1 MAARRPWRMVTLAPA
16 LVLAA
21 GACGQDADQETS
33 SQPGPATA
41 SFSTGTTRAATATPV
56 RAGPPTQAELD
67 GVVVRLERLAR
78 LREPVALAVADDDT
92 TLLVGER
99 AGRVRAI
106 RGGRLDPRP
115 LLDLTDQVVVEGEGG
130 LLGIA
135 VAPAGRHLYVSFT
148 DRRHAARLVEVT
160 LHGDRVDPASRRDI
174 LTVQQPST
182 RHHGGNIVFGPDG
195 LLWMGIG
202 DGSPGGDPD
211 DAAQSLAAL
220 SGKLLRL
227 DPTPTGGKGY
237 KVPTDNPFV
246 GRRGAR
252 PEIWAFGLR
261 NPWRFSF
268 DRATGDLW
276 IGDVGQYVMEEIDVV
291 SLRRS
296 TSTTTTTAAAR
307 WSVGTSI
314 GAPRSAA
321 CRAPTSTATCAT
333 AASGRLPAP
342 AAGASATGTCRY
354 GSPAWCRSPRTGPAS
369 CTRSRWPAASIAWR
383 PWAEGTFGR
392 LDARPVA
399 RQLLPVPP
407 PETTTE
413 EATAAVTPAITSSLT
428 CLTA

>member
-1 MAARRPWRMVTLAPA
+1 MAARRPWRMVTLVPA

-41 SFSTGTTRAATATPV
+41 SFSTGTTRAATAVPV
-56 RAGPPTQAELD
+56 PAGPPTQAELD
-67 GVVVRLERLAR
+67 RVAVRLERLAR
-78 LREPVALAVADDDT
+78 LRNPVAMAVAGDDT
-92 TLLVGER
+92 TLYVGER
-99 AGRVRAI
+99 AGLVRAI
-106 RGGRLDPRP
+106 RTGRLEPRP

-135 VAPAGRHLYVSFT
+135 VAPAGQHLYVSFT
-148 DRRHAARLVEVT
+148 DRRHAVRLVEVT

-246 GRRGAR
+246 GRQGSR

-276 IGDVGQYVMEEIDVV
+276 IGDVGQYVMEEIDAV

-296 TSTTTTTAAAR
+296 AGANFGWNRLEGRRRFNGSPPPRAVPPVHQYNHNDGRCAVVGGYVYRGTQIRGLQGAYLYGDVCDGRIRALAR
-307 WSVGTSI
+307 AG
-314 GAPRSAA
+314 GRSLGH
-321 CRAPTSTATCAT
+321 RDLPL
-333 AASGRLPAP
+333 RLPGLVSLAEDR
-342 AAGASATGTCRY
+342 AGELYALSLAGGIY
-354 GSPAWCRSPRTGPAS
+354 
-369 CTRSRWPAASIAWR
+369 
-383 PWAEGTFGR
+383 R
-392 LDARPVA
+392 L
-399 RQLLPVPP
+399 
-407 PETTTE
+407 
-413 EATAAVTPAITSSLT
+413 AAVG
-428 CLTA
+428 